1 MVSLEMIKMDRREVV
16 RLLVALGEACGH
28 TLRRVYLWGAF
39 AHDQNPFLEDN
50 TPDRYRGLG
59 AFKMRMTSRC
69 QYLDVWSK
77 LSSLTVLALNYGY
90 LSDQRGNV
98 LLVLASVLNGRL
110 ATLQLL
116 CLEDEIPNKYGGHA
130 IPDRAWKTV
139 LESCPGLQ
147 VHLVV
152 DSMAE
157 HSMVRSFISPS
168 IPVHQFALFSG
179 IQLERKRQWDMDVTF
194 RVLEKWYSDRL
205 EVVLVHLYR
214 NNEFLDRTLVKL
226 LTALPR
232 LTCLEL
238 IGIIRDVDNVEKMCE
253 ILSRESLKLEKLR
266 VCVQDGSNEG
276 LKQKIED
283 IQSLYMEK
291 LLNKGVK
298 IDLTTYKL

>member
-1 MVSLEMIKMDRREVV
+1 
-16 RLLVALGEACGH
+16 
-28 TLRRVYLWGAF
+28 
-39 AHDQNPFLEDN
+39 
-50 TPDRYRGLG
+50 
-59 AFKMRMTSRC
+59 MRMTSRC

-139 LESCPGLQ
+139 LESCPSLQ

-238 IGIIRDVDNVEKMCE
+238 IGTIRDVDNVEKMCE
-253 ILSRESLKLEKLR
+253 ILSRESLTLSVPETRSKVTLDLLQRVIDPWTSDKKEQLLR
-266 VCVQDGSNEG
+266 LPVCKNDVGV
-276 LKQKIED
+276 
-283 IQSLYMEK
+283 
-291 LLNKGVK
+291 GVK
-298 IDLTTYKL
+298 AESATLEEGIRVLLERLA